1 MRNIRT
7 FNTFDE
13 FLATQEAVS
22 GTGEYVED
30 IVPGFAYIREVF
42 EQTRKGVIYNKV
54 GGGESGEDYVFGDII
69 YYDGTNK
76 LKKVYYSAFTPD
88 MGEKV
93 GLIVVPT
100 SLSPDG
106 NARMVAFGSVTAE
119 YTPEPGPKSANDSTM
134 YEPVET
140 NWTNDLIDE
149 NQTYYN
155 SVPAFYYSG
164 ETISGDGGSVAKA
177 SKPSKS
183 EPVERYENVVCAE
196 VTNAQYSSDWLSWG
210 MPNPYT
216 EGEYY
221 VPGSGMKAVSPFL
234 DNNLNTQD
242 IYYEQETLAGGSIG
256 PIDPIS
262 PIKAAS
268 PILKATVI
276 PSVGGSNYNAFHDF
290 SGFTWTYGCP
300 PVNNGGDVQVSS
312 TNPETTLKSSKP
324 VPSGQTGAYFP
335 HNYAREFYTDG
346 TQSGDWYLPSAGE
359 MGFLCARFKMVATE
373 IMPYLEDVGALDTNG
388 LDNLLFYMYNRTFYT
403 STVIENRN
411 QSSLNEA
418 IMASS
423 VPGKSVGNNGVYPM
437 FLELDTESQADYPYI
452 AFSSG
457 TMSLNKAEILPFAL
471 IKDGEIQHEIGGYEE
486 ANGHQIKDL
495 IPTEEPDR

>member
-1 MRNIRT
+1 MRNIRKFET
-7 FNTFDE
+7 FED
-13 FLATQEAVS
+13 FLASQESVS
-22 GTGEYVED
+22 GSGEYVED
-30 IVPGFAYIREVF
+30 IVPGFAYIKEIF
-42 EQTRKGVIYNKV
+42 EQTGKGVVYNKV
-54 GGGESGEDYVFGDII
+54 GGGESGDDYVFGDII

-76 LKKVYYSAFTPD
+76 LKKAYYSAFTPS

-106 NARMVAFGSVTAE
+106 NARMVAFGSVSTEAS
-119 YTPEPGPKSANDSTM
+119 PSPGPKSGNDSTM

-140 NWTNDLIDE
+140 NWPNDLIDE

-155 SVPAFYYSG
+155 SVPAFYHSG
-164 ETISGDGGSVAKA
+164 ETISGDGRSVFKA

-196 VTNAQYSSDWLSWG
+196 VTNAQYSSDLLSWG

-221 VPGSGMKAVSPFL
+221 IPKTGMMVVSPFL

-242 IYYEQETLAGGSIG
+242 IYYAQEMLEGGSIG
-256 PIDPIS
+256 PIIPPVQAVS
-262 PIKAAS
+262 PS
-268 PILKATVI
+268 LKAVAPI
-276 PSVGGSNYNAFHDF
+276 IGGSNYNAFHDF

-300 PVNNGGDVQVSS
+300 PVYNGGDVQVSS
-312 TNPETTLKSSKP
+312 TNPETTLKSNKP
-324 VPSGQTGAYFP
+324 VPSSQVGAYFP
-335 HNYAREFYTDG
+335 HNYAREFSTDG

-373 IMPYLEDVGALDTNG
+373 IMPYLEDVGALDVNG
-388 LDNLLFYMYNRTFYT
+388 LDNLYLSNRTFYT
-403 STVIENRN
+403 STVIESKN
-411 QSSLNEA
+411 QLNSNEP

-423 VPGKSVGNNGVYPM
+423 VPGANVRNGVYPM
-437 FLELDTESQADYPYI
+437 FLALDTESVADEPMI
-452 AFSSG
+452 GFFSKSMASDTG
-457 TMSLNKAEILPFAL
+457 EILPFAM
-471 IKDGEIQHEIGGYEE
+471 IKDGEIQHETGSYEL

-495 IPTEEPDR
+495 TSPKEE

>member
-1 MRNIRT
+1 MRNIRKFET
-7 FNTFDE
+7 FED
-13 FLATQEAVS
+13 FLASQESVS
-22 GTGEYVED
+22 GSGEYVED
-30 IVPGFAYIREVF
+30 IVPGFAYIKEVF
-42 EQTRKGVIYNKV
+42 EQTGKGVVYNKV
-54 GGGESGEDYVFGDII
+54 GGGESGDDYVFGDII

-76 LKKVYYSAFTPD
+76 LKKVYYSAFTPS

-106 NARMVAFGSVTAE
+106 NARMVAFGSVSEEAS
-119 YTPEPGPKSANDSTM
+119 PSPGPKSGNDSTM
-134 YEPVET
+134 YEPVEA

-183 EPVERYENVVCAE
+183 EPVEKYENIECADI
-196 VTNAQYSSDWLSWG
+196 NGSYYSSDVLSWG

-221 VPGSGMKAVSPFL
+221 IPKTGMMVVSPFL

-242 IYYEQETLAGGSIG
+242 ISYAQEYLAGGSIG
-256 PIDPIS
+256 PIIPPVQAVS
-262 PIKAAS
+262 PS
-268 PILKATVI
+268 LKASDPLI
-276 PSVGGSNYNAFHDF
+276 GGSNYNAFHDF

-300 PVNNGGDVQVSS
+300 PEYNGGDVQVSS
-312 TNPETTLKSSKP
+312 TNPETTLKSNKP
-324 VPSGQTGAYFP
+324 VPSVQVGAYFP

-359 MGFLCARFKMVATE
+359 MGFLAARFSTVNG
-373 IMPYLEDVGALDTNG
+373 IMEYLYDVGALDENG
-388 LDNLLFYMYNRTFYT
+388 LDNLSVGKRVFYT
-403 STVIENRN
+403 STVIEDRN
-411 QSSLNEA
+411 AIAASEP

-423 VPGKSVGNNGVYPM
+423 VPGSNVGNNGVYPM
-437 FLELDTESQADYPYI
+437 FLAIDTELQADYPYI
-452 AFSSG
+452 GFFSQSMASG
-457 TMSLNKAEILPFAL
+457 SGEILPFAM
-471 IKDGEIQHEIGGYEE
+471 IKDGEIRHETGNYEL

-495 IPTEEPDR
+495 MSPEEK